1 MSRASAGEGSVHSLS
16 MTHSGRVSLVRLC
29 PAGRGIVV
37 GHGCPVGV
45 AGRVRRG
52 VVGRWCGGL
61 RPYRAVWWNPTGYTV
76 RRFVQ

>member
-1 MSRASAGEGSVHSLS
+1 MSRASAGDGPVHSLS

-29 PAGRGIVV
+29 LRG
-37 GHGCPVGV
+37 GDCRRAWLSCGV

-52 VVGRWCGGL
+52 VVGRRCGGL
-61 RPYRAVWWNPTGYTV
+61 RPYRAVWWNPAGYTV